1 MNISPTLSFA
11 EEIRK
16 RSGGDVNLCYQCG
29 RCSAGCPTSYIMDV
43 VPHRLIH
50 SIRLGRE
57 ELILG
62 SKTMWLCVSCET
74 CSTRCPRD
82 IDIAG
87 IMDSLK
93 ILSVERGVQTPVPGV
108 SAFYSS
114 VLNNIRRF
122 GRIHELSMIMELKLR
137 SRQFLR
143 DMGLGLQ
150 MIRKGKIKFIPET
163 SAARRG
169 IVRDIFANVKKREKG
184 QQL

>member
-1 MNISPTLSFA
+1 MNLTPTLSFA

-16 RSGGDVNLCYQCG
+16 RSGEDVNLCYQCG

-57 ELILG
+57 EFILG
-62 SKTMWLCVSCET
+62 SKTMWLCASCET

-82 IDIAG
+82 IDIAK
-87 IMDSLK
+87 IMDNLK
-93 ILSVERGVQTPVPGV
+93 ILSVEKGIKTPVPEV

-114 VLNNIRRF
+114 ALNSIRRF
-122 GRIHELSMIMELKLR
+122 GRIHELSMVTEIKLKTH
-137 SRQFLR
+137 QFMR
-143 DMGLGLQ
+143 DLKLGLQ
-150 MIRKGKIKFIPET
+150 MMRMGKIKLLPET
-163 SAARRG
+163 NATRRG

-184 QQL
+184 Q